1 MGLDEVGGLLV
12 AMMAMIGLKGRDL
25 KGEGTVETTGDDIGA
40 RGGIRDGIELVIGT
54 EREKES
60 GDIADTVTT
69 VTIVAVTATGQDLCL
84 ETESTGDGDRDR
96 GARTGEDMM
105 IINDTGMR
113 TAVIALTLENE
124 TRTITVDISFRYHAW
139 NWRLFGA
146 VSSKFGLLL
155 CLLILGYTKLILY
168 SVSL

>member
-12 AMMAMIGLKGRDL
+12 AMMAMIGLRGRDL

-40 RGGIRDGIELVIGT
+40 QGGIGDGIELVIGT
-54 EREKES
+54 EKEKES

-113 TAVIALTLENE
+113 TAVIALENE

-168 SVSL
+168 SMSL